1 MRDGYARV
9 AEYGGE
15 LQRIIEDN
23 AAFVRQGYDIAEEEA
38 QNNLDF
44 VRQGR
49 EIEELPIWDPV
60 EYSEDD
66 LIDPADFLE
75 DDLEVD

>member
-9 AEYGGE
+9 AEYRGE

-44 VRQGR
+44 V
-49 EIEELPIWDPV
+49 
-60 EYSEDD
+60 
-66 LIDPADFLE
+66 
-75 DDLEVD
+75 